1 MWRREERQNSHPS
14 KRTNNGF
21 WNTKKPV
28 LWTLYQDDII
38 YPRHLFIALMLVVPR
53 KYLNQNLNQT

>member
-14 KRTNNGF
+14 KWTNNGF

-28 LWTLYQDDII
+28 LWTLYQDDNNNNLH
-38 YPRHLFIALMLVVPR
+38 YLPTALIL
-53 KYLNQNLNQT
+53 